1 MSARGALHAH
11 HVVWQAQ
18 QKMHITISADPVDC
32 KQRIRFNRA
41 PVSADEMAMI
51 EALKALGYTWSG
63 YSDTGK
69 WQGNKDTVGVWNDVV
84 WRRRVKLCCSNISF
98 FGPDGNDVDMLTYIE
113 AVNSFDESLLDD
125 DLASLGKSTVPAN
138 PTPER
143 KNDKRARS

>member
-18 QKMHITISADPVDC
+18 QKMHITISADLVDC

-69 WQGNKDTVGVWNDVV
+69 WQGNKDTVGMWNDVV
-84 WRRRVKLCCSNISF
+84 WRRR
-98 FGPDGNDVDMLTYIE
+98 
-113 AVNSFDESLLDD
+113 A
-125 DLASLGKSTVPAN
+125 
-138 PTPER
+138 
-143 KNDKRARS
+143 